1 MDFIIEKGRKFHKLA
16 CLSNQKLVR
25 MDFLSIEESVLEGNI
40 YRGKVKKINK
50 NMNSAIVDI
59 GISDGYLQDNYSL
72 DNIKKGDEILIQVKR
87 PGYKDKLPKLTRELS
102 LMGRYSVLIPN
113 SKNINFSNK
122 INDNVWTTKLK
133 DYLEMKINEPYGI
146 VIRTLAYSASFKDI
160 EEDINNL
167 ILIWNEIQK
176 KSKLGINPKE
186 IYIQYDPIERF
197 IFQSNPYKI
206 DKLICNDLEILKRVE
221 KSIKAKVDILSTKF
235 IDTLFLIDYLN
246 LTSEMRSMFQKKVKI
261 DDNISLFVESTEACH
276 IIDVNGG
283 NANFKLG
290 FEKNAF
296 HINFIAATEAVRQ
309 IVLRDLSGIILIDF
323 IDMKDAKNKAK
334 LIEHVNCLLK
344 NDGKKASVT
353 SITELGIMQIIRKRD
368 NQNIYEKYTKPCPL
382 CDGSGSVLSDSLYF
396 EQLFIELQNEL
407 KHTNKTVF
415 KVKLPYSQN
424 DFTQKYI
431 SEIENQL
438 NIQLDIDFIELND
451 MTINAHF

>member
-1 MDFIIEKGRKFHKLA
+1 
-16 CLSNQKLVR
+16 
-25 MDFLSIEESVLEGNI
+25 
-40 YRGKVKKINK
+40 
-50 NMNSAIVDI
+50 MNSAIVDI
-59 GISDGYLQDNYSL
+59 DVSDGYLQDNYSL

-235 IDTLFLIDYLN
+235 IDTLF
-246 LTSEMRSMFQKKVKI
+246 
-261 DDNISLFVESTEACH
+261 
-276 IIDVNGG
+276 
-283 NANFKLG
+283 
-290 FEKNAF
+290 
-296 HINFIAATEAVRQ
+296 
-309 IVLRDLSGIILIDF
+309 
-323 IDMKDAKNKAK
+323 DAH
-334 LIEHVNCLLK
+334 LMI
-344 NDGKKASVT
+344 
-353 SITELGIMQIIRKRD
+353 
-368 NQNIYEKYTKPCPL
+368 
-382 CDGSGSVLSDSLYF
+382 
-396 EQLFIELQNEL
+396 
-407 KHTNKTVF
+407 
-415 KVKLPYSQN
+415 
-424 DFTQKYI
+424 
-431 SEIENQL
+431 
-438 NIQLDIDFIELND
+438 
-451 MTINAHF
+451 